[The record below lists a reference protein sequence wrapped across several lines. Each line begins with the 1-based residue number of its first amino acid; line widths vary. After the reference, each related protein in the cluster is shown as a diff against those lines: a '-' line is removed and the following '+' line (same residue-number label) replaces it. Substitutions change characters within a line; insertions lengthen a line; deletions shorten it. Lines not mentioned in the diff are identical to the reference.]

1 MWGGGGGKWNH
12 GVRLRS
18 MGDSSNSPM
27 LNSKANE
34 RESNPEPTQSAE
46 QLLEYEAEKEGY
58 WTGNRFMKLVENPE
72 NIVHF

>member
-1 MWGGGGGKWNH
+1 MWGGGGKWNH